1 MVWRKKNLYK
11 DNFFNKIVFNFI
23 NSYFDLKKFGL
34 NEKSTQKKK
43 KIHFKLIII
52 IKFKFF
58 VIAFIYKKK
67 NSLFIITLF

>member
-43 KIHFKLIII
+43 KIHLNLIII

-67 NSLFIITLF
+67 K